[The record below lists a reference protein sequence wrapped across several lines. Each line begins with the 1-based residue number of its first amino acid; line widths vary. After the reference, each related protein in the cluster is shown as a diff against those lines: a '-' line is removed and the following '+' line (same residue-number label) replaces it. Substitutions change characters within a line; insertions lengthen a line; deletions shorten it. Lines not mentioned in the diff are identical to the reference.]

1 MVSFVD
7 KKGRVVLDSV
17 IPQRGD
23 KGDKGWAY
31 MPFYP
36 HTIRLRGRSCD
47 DCHGG
52 NLVAGKGYGE
62 DWGPD
67 LSLTKAEE
75 PVYPTLR
82 LLNQTEA
89 KRLMEK
95 TPRFRDVRSRVLR
108 EEMGAKKEDP
118 KRN

>member
-23 KGDKGWAY
+23 KGGKGWTY

-36 HTIRLRGRSCD
+36 HTVLPRGRSCE
-47 DCHGG
+47 DCHGE
-52 NLVAGKGYGE
+52 NLAVGKGYDE

-95 TPRFRDVRSRVLR
+95 TPRFRDARSRVLWQEIEASR
-108 EEMGAKKEDP
+108 EDP
-118 KRN
+118 KKN